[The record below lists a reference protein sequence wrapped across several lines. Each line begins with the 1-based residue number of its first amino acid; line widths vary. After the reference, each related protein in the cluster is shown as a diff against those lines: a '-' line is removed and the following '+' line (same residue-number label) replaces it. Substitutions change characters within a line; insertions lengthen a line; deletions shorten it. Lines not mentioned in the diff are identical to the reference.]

1 MQSSSA
7 SHSPTPVPVR
17 QENASLG
24 SSRGDARRSS
34 RSIATNETIAV
45 TIRPSFSKDDPAAEV
60 ADVAAM
66 ARQISATRPSGTR
79 ADDARCAAVTGDS
92 TKKAAIASTTA
103 VAALATKAPR
113 QLAKCANIPP
123 TSGPISTDML
133 QLVDISAI
141 VRDHMRSGNVPRTS
155 T

>member
-1 MQSSSA
+1 MQLL
-7 SHSPTPVPVR
+7 
-17 QENASLG
+17 QEHRHVDLQRTESDAEQQREPKPDAGAGAPGERSLG

-45 TIRPSFSKDDPAAEV
+45 TIRPSFSKDDPTAEV

-79 ADDARCAAVTGDS
+79 ADDEGRAAVTGGS
-92 TKKAAIASTTA
+92 TKKAAIASTAA

-113 QLAKCANIPP
+113 QLAKCANIPRRRFP
-123 TSGPISTDML
+123 VISDSIL
-133 QLVDISAI
+133 FLK
-141 VRDHMRSGNVPRTS
+141 
-155 T
+155 